1 MPCTSA
7 CAGYFLLFQ
16 DNQTI
21 YNYVDIRIPT
31 LERMYHKRLKGYSE
45 LGYQMKFGEND
56 DAVGSVYDGYA
67 SMAPFSKDLSDAA
80 KSIVIVSPYIQ
91 KDRVSNLLPIFRE
104 LLLSGAEIII
114 YVNAA
119 NSFAPKY
126 QSDIRKAIAALTE
139 SGVTVVE
146 RQVLRQKY
154 AVVDESIVWYGN
166 VDFLAFGKRDSYTI
180 RIENT
185 EVYIVSNISLW
196 EQYPNIQLEQPQ
208 SWNALIRRIT
218 DITHYTRNNG
228 EVTFFGDDAVI
239 KEDEEV
245 AKYFLPEGR

>member
-45 LGYQMKFGEND
+45 LGYQVKFGEND

-126 QSDIRKAIAALTE
+126 QSDIRKAIATLKE

-180 RIENT
+180 RFENNASPSRRPARSQHLT
-185 EVYIVSNISLW
+185 DYGAVLCEKGYFKA
-196 EQYPNIQLEQPQ
+196 Q
-208 SWNALIRRIT
+208 WNDGWI
-218 DITHYTRNNG
+218 
-228 EVTFFGDDAVI
+228 
-239 KEDEEV
+239 
-245 AKYFLPEGR
+245 